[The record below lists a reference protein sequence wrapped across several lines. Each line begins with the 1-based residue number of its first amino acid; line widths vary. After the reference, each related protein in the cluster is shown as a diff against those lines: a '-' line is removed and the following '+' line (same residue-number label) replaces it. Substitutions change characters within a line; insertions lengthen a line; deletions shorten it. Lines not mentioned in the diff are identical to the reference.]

1 MKQWWNLF
9 GYTIGFGALGV
20 AAGVGIGWI
29 SLLSYPL
36 AAAMGLFVS
45 RHADRPGPGAKRAL
59 GIGLI
64 GIALAVPLSVL
75 VIAGLRSGIIGVPV
89 GIALWLTSLRLAA
102 PWFALVVVAICG
114 YLVGAVGS
122 VLL

>member
-1 MKQWWNLF
+1 MKHRRNLF

-20 AAGVGIGWI
+20 AAGVGSGWL
-29 SLLSYPL
+29 SLFSYPL
-36 AAAMGLFVS
+36 AAAIGVLIS
-45 RHADRPGPGAKRAL
+45 RHADRPGPDAKRAL

-64 GIALAVPLSVL
+64 GVILAIPLSVF
-75 VIAGLRSGIIGVPV
+75 VAAGLLAGIIGVPV

-102 PWFALVVVAICG
+102 SWFALVIVAICG

-122 VLL
+122 TLL